1 MKQGDTMICEWLKD
15 NLFDCVEG
23 EFDAPQVLILKKH
36 LEDCD
41 TCSREYEKILHAWK
55 ALDVWEDLMPP
66 GHLQKN
72 ILRNIDPRRKTQW
85 SYGIVSVAAVLLII
99 IGVVFFY
106 RGTDSKKYQELT
118 ADNKSTAV
126 QLHTDISEENEND
139 IIANLQLLREKE
151 FYDSLDKL
159 EKIDYLPLVEAP
171 GQEDE
176 KDQRSSLELLA
187 V

>member
-1 MKQGDTMICEWLKD
+1 MICEWLKD
-15 NLFDCVEG
+15 DLLDSIDG
-23 EFDAPQVLILKKH
+23 ELEASRVLILKKH

-41 TCSREYEKILHAWK
+41 TCRREYEKIRHAWK
-55 ALDVWEDLMPP
+55 ALDAWEDLMPP

-72 ILRNIDPRRKTQW
+72 ILRSINFRRKTQW
-85 SYGIVSVAAVLLII
+85 AYGIVSAAAVLLII
-99 IGVVFFY
+99 TGVAFFY
-106 RGTDSKKYQELT
+106 RGTDSKKYQELS
-118 ADNKSTAV
+118 ADNKSTAI
-126 QLHTDISEENEND
+126 QLHTDISKENEHD

-151 FYDSLDKL
+151 FYDSLDQL

-176 KDQRSSLELLA
+176 KDQQSSLGLLA

>member
-1 MKQGDTMICEWLKD
+1 MICEWVKD
-15 NLFDCVEG
+15 HLLDYLDRELGSSEG
-23 EFDAPQVLILKKH
+23 LVIKEH
-36 LEDCD
+36 LNDCD
-41 TCSREYEKILHAWK
+41 RCRREYEVILNAWK
-55 ALDVWEDLMPP
+55 ALDLWEDLMPP
-66 GHLQKN
+66 GHLEKN

-85 SYGIVSVAAVLLII
+85 SYSIVSAAAVLLII
-99 IGVVFFY
+99 IGGAFFY
-106 RGTDSKKYQELT
+106 RGTDSKNYQELA

-151 FYDSLDKL
+151 FYDSMDKL

-171 GQEDE
+171 GQEVE